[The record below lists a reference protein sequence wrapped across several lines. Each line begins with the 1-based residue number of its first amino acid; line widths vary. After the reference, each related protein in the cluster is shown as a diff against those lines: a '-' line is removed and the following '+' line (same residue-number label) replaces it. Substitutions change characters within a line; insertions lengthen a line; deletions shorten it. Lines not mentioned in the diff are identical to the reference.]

1 LAGATHEL
9 RRREANDDLRTFGG
23 LGVSLFTG
31 FVIAFVLGV
40 ADAGDPFSS

>member
-1 LAGATHEL
+1 MLSRL
-9 RRREANDDLRTFGG
+9 SSFGG

-31 FVIAFVLGV
+31 SVIAFVLGV